1 MARTPKNPNVER
13 VARVPF
19 DKDSVSP
26 MPQFTPRAAAGAA
39 RRELHMGTPGPTKDK
54 AEGDRDTVSPDAE
67 RASRLSEAST
77 ANAQDLPD
85 LTAPPPGETPRA
97 DIQDLPRNGVPA
109 RGRRRRG
116 RRRGRLARGGTVRFR
131 DRGRA
136 RRGDAGPGA
145 IDEREHRPGRHR
157 ARNGGRRRSGRRCD
171 RPECGP
177 PGRPG
182 SRVSRRPCADCS
194 NCYHQRR

>member
-39 RRELHMGTPGPTKDK
+39 RRELQMGMPGPTKNK

-67 RASRLSEAST
+67 RASRLSESST

-85 LTAPPPGETPRA
+85 VTAPPPGEAPRA
-97 DIQDLPRNGVPA
+97 DIHDLPRNEAFRHGVEST
-109 RGRRRRG
+109 
-116 RRRGRLARGGTVRFR
+116 GTQ
-131 DRGRA
+131 A
-136 RRGDAGPGA
+136 
-145 IDEREHRPGRHR
+145 DERATPVRGPSTRALDSADRPGGHR
-157 ARNGGRRRSGRRCD
+157 ARNGGRRRSGRRRD
-171 RPECGP
+171 RPQCGP

-182 SRVSRRPCADCS
+182 SRVS
-194 NCYHQRR
+194 

>member
-39 RRELHMGTPGPTKDK
+39 RRELQMGMPGPTKNK

-67 RASRLSEAST
+67 RASRLSESST

-85 LTAPPPGETPRA
+85 VTAPPPGEAPRA
-97 DIQDLPRNGVPA
+97 DIQDLPRNEAFRHGVVG
-109 RGRRRRG
+109 GR
-116 RRRGRLARGGTVRFR
+116 
-131 DRGRA
+131 
-136 RRGDAGPGA
+136 DAGVDEWREAERSGPGIEDLRDEA
-145 IDEREHRPGRHR
+145 TPVRGPSTSASTGRVVTERETVADDEADADGTDRNAARQDDPDR
-157 ARNGGRRRSGRRCD
+157 A
-171 RPECGP
+171 
-177 PGRPG
+177 
-182 SRVSRRPCADCS
+182 
-194 NCYHQRR
+194 